1 MTGDII
7 VNIEKLIL
15 NLKEMQ
21 QIKNSQDNLEK
32 KNERSYIGV
41 IYIWRSY
48 ITWYQEKK
56 NKNGGIMP
64 HDIKMNTKVK

>member
-32 KNERSYIGV
+32 KNKRSYIGV
-41 IYIWRSY
+41 IYIY
-48 ITWYQEKK
+48 
-56 NKNGGIMP
+56 GGVIL
-64 HDIKMNTKVK
+64 HDIKRKKIKMEESCHMISRWILR

>member
-1 MTGDII
+1 MFCSFKVQCEFNAIVNKMTGDII

-32 KNERSYIGV
+32 KNKRSYIGV

-48 ITWYQEKK
+48 IT
-56 NKNGGIMP
+56 
-64 HDIKMNTKVK
+64 